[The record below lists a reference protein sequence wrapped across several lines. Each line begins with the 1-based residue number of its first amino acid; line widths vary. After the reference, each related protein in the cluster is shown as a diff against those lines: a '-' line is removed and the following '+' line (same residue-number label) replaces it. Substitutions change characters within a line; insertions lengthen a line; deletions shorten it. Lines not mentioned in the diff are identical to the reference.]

1 LPTVKFG
8 DKDSSVSKGIFEV
21 YSFVQHSFS
30 FSSRLFAMECDGLRW
45 NAMICDDLRLIA
57 MTVAT
62 DLSFASKK
70 QSETSLSMPLKIFT
84 KYRRTN
90 FIIEERKLNTIVW

>member
-1 LPTVKFG
+1 MERDYL
-8 DKDSSVSKGIFEV
+8 
-21 YSFVQHSFS
+21 
-30 FSSRLFAMECDGLRW
+30 RLFAM
-45 NAMICDDLRLIA
+45 I
-57 MTVAT
+57 VAE